1 MKKRILAAF
10 MAAVMCALLCACGEQ
25 KTKTESGPS
34 IKDQAITLAER
45 EVRSKVS
52 NKYDASGGIG
62 CETAAVN
69 EVKDNVFDISGKVYV
84 KNKYGDISW
93 AKYDVHVTY
102 YEPIGDET
110 RGRFSTVTNVG
121 TLK

>member
-1 MKKRILAAF
+1 MKKRMLAAF

-25 KTKTESGPS
+25 ETKTESGPS

-69 EVKDNVFDISGKVYV
+69 EVKDNVFEISGKVYV
-84 KNKYGDISW
+84 KNKYGDLSW
-93 AKYDVHVTY
+93 AK
-102 YEPIGDET
+102 
-110 RGRFSTVTNVG
+110 
-121 TLK
+121 